1 VCRHLDSRADLHAIE
16 KDFNQPTVVEA
27 DRRGVAQATG
37 VDIEGLDESPV
48 RQKRAM
54 ANRQLT
60 SYQRSVGSW
69 L

>member
-1 VCRHLDSRADLHAIE
+1 VISRCAATSTAELTFTFRE
-16 KDFNQPTVVEA
+16 DFNQPTVVEA

-54 ANRQLT
+54 ANRQ
-60 SYQRSVGSW
+60 
-69 L
+69 